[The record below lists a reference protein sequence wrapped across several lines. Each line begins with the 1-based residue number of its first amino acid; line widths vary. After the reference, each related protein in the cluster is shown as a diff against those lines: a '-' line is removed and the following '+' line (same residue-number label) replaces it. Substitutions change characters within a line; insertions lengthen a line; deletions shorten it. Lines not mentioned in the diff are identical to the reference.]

1 MDSYIGNSSDRFFG
15 LIARKTTRKLLTAF
29 ALGSGAAALAAA
41 PATVFAQDA
50 GYSCSDRSG
59 GGANVIQARLTD
71 VRFAHHDGYDRIV
84 FEFANAP
91 KLPSYKLTQQ
101 GPTFITDP
109 KGERRTLEGTAGLR
123 TLFFSTDWTN
133 GVPLNDAK
141 PELPVIR
148 EVANVGNFEGYTS
161 YGTGLSSRACFRTL
175 ELTAPT
181 RLVID
186 FQAPRDQPASSAS
199 SSGNIAAAA
208 SSDPSAASDPSA
220 LAADPGALA
229 QTGHPAVKHAAP
241 ASDYRGLVLAALGAL
256 LVVLGGVRLAT
267 LGMRQVTLKTRR

>member
-1 MDSYIGNSSDRFFG
+1 MDSYNRNSSDSLIG
-15 LIARKTTRKLLTAF
+15 LIARNATRKLLA
-29 ALGSGAAALAAA
+29 AVVLASGAAALAAA
-41 PATVFAQDA
+41 PATVLAQDVL
-50 GYSCSDRSG
+50 YSCTDRSG
-59 GGANVIQARLTD
+59 GGGNMIQARLTD

-84 FEFANAP
+84 FEFANTP

-109 KGERRTLEGTAGLR
+109 KGERRTLECTAGLR

-148 EVANVGNFEGYTS
+148 EVNNIGNFEGYTS
-161 YGTGLSSRACFRTL
+161 YGIGLSKPACFRTL

-186 FQAPRDQPASSAS
+186 FQAPRDQPASSV
-199 SSGNIAAAA
+199 SGSTNGSTA
-208 SSDPSAASDPSA
+208 SAASDPSA

-229 QTGHPAVKHAAP
+229 QTGHPAVNPAAP
-241 ASDYRGLVLAALGAL
+241 ASDYRGLLLAGLGAL
-256 LVVLGGVRLAT
+256 LVVLGGATLAT
-267 LGMRQVTLKTRR
+267 RAVRQVTLKSRR